1 MSSEPRFRVA
11 ICGAGIGGLT
21 AALALAKSPDIEVQV
36 YEGAQKLAE
45 LGAGIGLF
53 SRPWELIRK
62 LGLDTDLL
70 KCTEI
75 KPVEGPVT
83 AFNYRKSDTPE
94 GIEFYTLVTKEA
106 TRARRPGNLMT
117 FHRPDFQNA
126 LLQNMPRS
134 ARIHCSKRLRS
145 YNQRPTGP
153 IELSF
158 EDGTTATCDILI
170 GADGLKSAVRRSMFT
185 EKARIAHSEGRTAE
199 AAECE
204 ASIEPVW
211 SGTNAYRALIPAER
225 LSARYPGHR
234 VFTQPTQVR
243 FFYLLNLSGTLTSS
257 SADISTSYVIGYPIA
272 KGKFINFVAFKARHD
287 LENTKFNGPW
297 VSATD
302 SSEVTSM
309 FRTWEPE
316 VQALMDCIER
326 PLRWSIHIMRP
337 LSTYVH
343 GRVALIGDAAHA
355 SPPHQGSGA
364 GQAIEDAFVLATLL
378 AHPSTNRQN
387 LPRALSIFDRVRR
400 PVAHDVHERN
410 RLNGQYFTFH
420 HTNLTPSE
428 ELSREETLKRLKALG
443 EAFTKNWEWAWSTSA
458 EPVVR
463 EALRLLNE
471 S

>member
-21 AALALAKSPDIEVQV
+21 AALALSRSPDIEVQV

-62 LGLDTDLL
+62 LGLDAELL
-70 KCTEI
+70 KYTEI

-94 GIEFYTLVTKEA
+94 GIEFYTLVTK
-106 TRARRPGNLMT
+106 GNLMT

-134 ARIHCSKRLRS
+134 TRIHCSKRLRS
-145 YNQRPTGP
+145 YIQRPTGP
-153 IELSF
+153 IELYF

-170 GADGLKSAVRRSMFT
+170 GADGLKSAVRRSMYT
-185 EKARIAHSEGRTAE
+185 EKARIAQSEQKMRE
-199 AAECE
+199 AMECE

-234 VFTQPTQVR
+234 VFTQPTQ
-243 FFYLLNLSGTLTSS
+243 YLGK
-257 SADISTSYVIGYPIA
+257 DGYVIAYPIA
-272 KGKFINFVAFKARHD
+272 KGKFINFVAFKSRHD
-287 LENTKFNGPW
+287 LEGTKFNGPW
-297 VSATD
+297 VSPSD

-326 PLRWSIHIMRP
+326 PLRWSIHILRP

-378 AHPSTNRQN
+378 THPSTTRHN
-387 LPRALSIFDRVRR
+387 LSRALSIFDHVRR

-420 HTNLTPSE
+420 HTSPSE
-428 ELSREETLKRLKALG
+428 ELSLSPEERLRRLKELG
-443 EAFTKNWEWAWSTSA
+443 ETFTKNWEWAWMTSA

-463 EALRLLNE
+463 EALQLLVQ